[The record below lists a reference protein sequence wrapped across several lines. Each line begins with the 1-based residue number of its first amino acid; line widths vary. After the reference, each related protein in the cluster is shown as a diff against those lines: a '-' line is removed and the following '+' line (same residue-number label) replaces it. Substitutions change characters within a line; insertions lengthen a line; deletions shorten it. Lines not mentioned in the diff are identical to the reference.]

1 MQYLI
6 KVVSELSVEDLIAL
20 KVHMIKPA
28 TSCIRVV
35 AITPVPLR
43 KSSKICLIQ

>member
-20 KVHMIKPA
+20 KVNVVHKVRPA
-28 TSCIRVV
+28 TSSLVLQ
-35 AITPVPLR
+35 AKLEN
-43 KSSKICLIQ
+43 

>member
-20 KVHMIKPA
+20 KVNVVHMVLN
-28 TSCIRVV
+28 SLVY
-35 AITPVPLR
+35 
-43 KSSKICLIQ
+43 